1 MPVVRPRP
9 GLVITRSVRIAP
21 GTWRLTAPT
30 SLDSA
35 LITITGEG
43 ITVDFTGARLVGAAP
58 DAPPDQDHGVAIR
71 VEGGRAVRIV
81 GATVRGYRIGLLAR
95 GTHGLDIAGGDFSY
109 NWKPRL
115 FSLVEHESLADWLS
129 FHHDEHEEWLRFG
142 AGLLLEDVHG
152 GTLRGVTAL
161 QGMNG
166 ALLVRSDSVDIT
178 DGDFSF
184 NSGLGIGLYRS
195 SANRIVHNRVDYDVR
210 GFSYGF
216 YHRGQDSA
224 GLLLYEQSSG
234 NVVAYNSFTHGGDGI
249 FLWAGQSTMDSGTGG
264 ANDNVFYGN
273 DASFSP
279 ANGIEATFSRNVM
292 AANLLEGD
300 DYGIWGGYSYAS
312 RIVGNRFAH
321 NRTGIAIEHGQDND
335 IAANRFDGD
344 TTAVSLWA
352 DPIEP
357 SDWGY
362 PKVRDTRSRDTRV
375 RDNQFIGNRV
385 ALRVR
390 ESSGVSLTGSRAT
403 GVDSLLAIRDSTVV
417 ATADNATVP
426 QPPALPRP
434 PTDAAVAP
442 PTASDTAVPATD
454 LSRRPRSAI
463 IVDEWGPYDYRSPKL
478 WPADSSRAV
487 PLRLA
492 VLGPPGRWRLASARG
507 VAGVRPTSGRVGDT
521 LVVTPAQGPG
531 ADWAVHLVY
540 TGAATVS
547 PRGVRGAA
555 GRPYPFVFARVEP
568 AQDWDVRFFSWG
580 DSTDVRTDTAAF
592 AALLRGAPVFAR
604 REPRLDYMWYRPPAA
619 YRSVPAERF
628 AIEAS
633 ARVTLPPG
641 RYTLRTISDDGIRV
655 WIDGR
660 LAIDDWSAHESTVD
674 HANLTGGRHDV
685 VVRYFQVD
693 GWMELRLDFVRGDER
708 STGSP
713 GPH

>member
-1 MPVVRPRP
+1 LPVVRPRP

-210 GFSYGF
+210 GFSHGF

-685 VVRYFQVD
+685 VVRYFQFD
-693 GWMELRLDFVRGDER
+693 GWMELRLDLVRGDER

>member
-21 GTWRLTAPT
+21 GTWRLTAPA

-43 ITVDFTGARLVGAAP
+43 ITVDFTGARLVGAPP
-58 DAPPDQDHGVAIR
+58 DAPPDEGRGVAIR

-129 FHHDEHEEWLRFG
+129 FHHDEHEEWLGFG

-152 GTLRGVTAL
+152 GTLRGVTAR

-184 NSGLGIGLYRS
+184 NSGLGVGLYRS
-195 SANRIVHNRVDYDVR
+195 SVNRIVHNRVDYDVR

-234 NVVAYNSFTHGGDGI
+234 NVVAYNSLTHGGDGI

-292 AANLLEGD
+292 AANLLAGD

-312 RIVGNRFAH
+312 RIVGNRFVH

-426 QPPALPRP
+426 QPSALPRP
-434 PTDAAVAP
+434 SADAAVAP
-442 PTASDTAVPATD
+442 PAASDTAVPATD
-454 LSRRPRSAI
+454 LSRLPRSAI
-463 IVDEWGPYDYRSPKL
+463 VVDEWGPYDYRSPKL
-478 WPADSSRAV
+478 WPVDSSRAV

-507 VAGVRPTSGRVGDT
+507 VASVRPTSGLVGDT
-521 LVVTPAQGPG
+521 LVVTPAPGPG
-531 ADWAVHLVY
+531 TDWAVNLVY
-540 TGAATVS
+540 AGAATVS

-555 GRPYPFVFARVEP
+555 GRPYPFVFARFEP

-580 DSTDVRTDTAAF
+580 DSTDIRTDAAAF
-592 AALLRGAPVFAR
+592 AALLRGAPVFGR

-628 AIEAS
+628 AVEAS

-660 LAIDDWSAHESTVD
+660 LAIDDWNAHESTVD
-674 HANLTGGRHDV
+674 HANLTGGRHDI